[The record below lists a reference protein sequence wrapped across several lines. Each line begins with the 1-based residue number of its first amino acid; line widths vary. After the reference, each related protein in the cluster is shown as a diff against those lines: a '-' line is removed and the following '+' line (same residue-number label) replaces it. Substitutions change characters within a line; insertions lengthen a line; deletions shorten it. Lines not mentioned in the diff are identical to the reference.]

1 MTEKVSRF
9 NPLVYVF
16 IVYQCQVFNI
26 GQSIS
31 KSKGFTGCHIKNI
44 DSIKNELTTSTLFIL
59 HGKIYIYIYKT
70 EANSESSQ
78 TSEMEFFVK
87 IVTG

>member
-59 HGKIYIYIYKT
+59 HGKNIYIYIKQRGIQ
-70 EANSESSQ
+70 NL
-78 TSEMEFFVK
+78 VK
-87 IVTG
+87 HLRWSFL